1 MVAAQRVG
9 YASEPQRVRSAG
21 PGQTKMS
28 AFDPFGLQHWLATGI
43 AVGAGVLLPVLLRRF
58 ASPQGKE
65 LARKIIAVLLFVDVG
80 LGPVISAGVY
90 GLPLQHHLPLH
101 LCGISGILGAI
112 MLWFR
117 SFRLY
122 EVVYFWGIGGVLAAL
137 LTPDLQR
144 GFPHPFFFVFFFS
157 HGLAFSAVIF
167 ATVVLGFR
175 PRAASLAIVLATT
188 AAYAL
193 LIYPLN
199 LLLGSNYL
207 FLVQKPAQPSPLD
220 FFGPWPWYLAG
231 LVALAVVVCTAL
243 YLPFGIY
250 DFARSKARRL

>member
-1 MVAAQRVG
+1 
-9 YASEPQRVRSAG
+9 
-21 PGQTKMS
+21 MS
-28 AFDPFGLQHWLATGI
+28 AFEPFGLQHWLATGI
-43 AVGAGVLLPVLLRRF
+43 TAGAGVLLPVLLRRF

-65 LARKIIAVLLFVDVG
+65 LARKIIAVLLFADVG
-80 LGPVISAGVY
+80 LGPVVSAGVY

-117 SFRLY
+117 SFSLY
-122 EVVYFWGIGGVLAAL
+122 EVVYFWGIGGV
-137 LTPDLQR
+137 
-144 GFPHPFFFVFFFS
+144 
-157 HGLAFSAVIF
+157 F
-167 ATVVLGFR
+167 ATVVMGFR

-193 LIYPLN
+193 LIYPVN

-207 FLVQKPAQPSPLD
+207 FLVQKPAQPSLLD

-231 LVALAVVVCTAL
+231 LVALAVGVCVAL

-250 DFARSKARRL
+250 DFARCKAKRP

>member
-1 MVAAQRVG
+1 
-9 YASEPQRVRSAG
+9 
-21 PGQTKMS
+21 MS
-28 AFDPFGLQHWLATGI
+28 AFEPFGLQHWLATGI

-65 LARKIIAVLLFVDVG
+65 LARKIIAVLLFADVG
-80 LGPVISAGVY
+80 LGPVVSASVY

-144 GFPHPFFFVFFFS
+144 AFPHPFFVVFFLS
-157 HGLAFSAVIF
+157 HGLAFAAVMF
-167 ATVVLGFR
+167 ATVVMGFR

-193 LIYPLN
+193 LVYPVN

-231 LVALAVVVCTAL
+231 LVALAVGVCVAL

-250 DFARSKARRL
+250 DFARRKAKRS